1 MEERSLGPAGFDLS
15 LLRRGE
21 ITATIAALLIL
32 VGLLVVPWYSAAH
45 AQLDPSFSPGG
56 TAPAEF
62 GAWTGIGALGLLANA
77 VVLAAALAAI
87 GVAAAGAR
95 GIELD
100 GSGRRLLGL
109 SIAAT
114 VAVLLRMA
122 FRPDLVSGYRIDAGL
137 RFGIFWTLVGTLI
150 LVWGAAMRAQRT
162 VRPAKA
168 SKPAPS

>member
-1 MEERSLGPAGFDLS
+1 MEDRSLGPAGFDLS

-21 ITATIAALLIL
+21 ITGTLAAILIL
-32 VGLLVVPWYSAAH
+32 IGLFLVPWYSASH
-45 AQLDPSFSPGG
+45 AELEPSFAPGG

-87 GVAAAGAR
+87 GAAAAGAR

-100 GSGRRLLGL
+100 GSGRRLLVL
-109 SIAAT
+109 SIAAA

-122 FRPDLVSGYRIDAGL
+122 FRPDLVSGYRFAAGL

-150 LVWGAAMRAQRT
+150 LVWAAAMRAQRV

-168 SKPAPS
+168 PRAAPN